1 METINSAVL
10 LKEAIVEL
18 EIKKIE
24 QGRII
29 KEQFEIIRENL
40 KLSNIV
46 SNTLD
51 EVKSSSKLRSNLM
64 GALVGL
70 GAGYISKRI
79 VTGNAANPVRRL
91 IGNILQVGIT
101 AVMAKKSDLFQ
112 TIGKTFIE
120 RVFTKKKSYEPYQY
134 N

>member
-18 EIKKIE
+18 EIKKIQ

-29 KEQFEIIRENL
+29 KEQFEIIKENL
-40 KLSNIV
+40 KLSNII

-51 EVKSSSKLRSNLM
+51 EVKSSSKVRSNLM
-64 GALVGL
+64 GALLGI
-70 GAGYISKRI
+70 GAGYISKKI
-79 VTGNAANPVRRL
+79 VAGNAGNPVRRL

-112 TIGKTFIE
+112 TIGKTILQ
-120 RVFTKKKSYEPYQY
+120 RVFTKKKYYEPYQY